1 MVESVVKSPDKYFWK
16 NLLGVNDPDQGHMAD
31 NISR

>member
-16 NLLGVNDPDQGHMAD
+16 NLLGVNNPNEGDRAD